1 MLKPLFK
8 INFKERKEKESI
20 MKFINRMIVVYIIC
34 WISFTIL
41 FAYFGGISGLISGI
55 VFGSLTFGWILFLR
69 NYMLKIIKKAEDR
82 G

>member
-1 MLKPLFK
+1 
-8 INFKERKEKESI
+8 